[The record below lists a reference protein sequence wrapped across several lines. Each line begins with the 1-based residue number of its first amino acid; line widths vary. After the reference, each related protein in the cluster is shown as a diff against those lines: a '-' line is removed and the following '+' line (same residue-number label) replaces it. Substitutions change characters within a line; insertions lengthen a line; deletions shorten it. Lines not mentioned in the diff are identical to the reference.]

1 MYFCGILTQ
10 GLQIHLN
17 CSHDLFNFEYLVSYL
32 LAIISSVSA
41 IYLIL
46 LSVSFIHVS
55 DQEGM
60 SISISEMHPVLSL
73 VEYISAIKYLH

>member
-17 CSHDLFNFEYLVSYL
+17 CSHDLFNFEYMVSYL
-32 LAIISSVSA
+32 LAIISSISA
-41 IYLIL
+41 IYLIFL
-46 LSVSFIHVS
+46 NVSFIHVG

-60 SISISEMHPVLSL
+60 SIFIFRNAYCLEFGGVH
-73 VEYISAIKYLH
+73 